1 MALRIRRGTESQ
13 RTGVV
18 FDSGELVWT
27 TDLQQLWVGDGV
39 AQGGKPAVGL
49 NITGYGLTYNTGSH
63 KIEVSGLTT
72 DDITQSVGANNR
84 WFTNKLAQDAV
95 APLFTSGIHSNIEFQ
110 YDEQNE
116 RINATV
122 TLDGAGLNSI
132 QGDTTPTLGGDLTLN
147 GNDITGTGNIDI
159 TGTIDS
165 TGAISAGGD
174 ISAGGNAI
182 FTGTLSATAITGTS
196 FTSDLV
202 VMEASGVE
210 LRVGSTARAVS
221 ATLYSTKDNSLTIR
235 STSTGF
241 LDGGAPIVFNI
252 AGGTL
257 ASPLKITDQSTM
269 GAFSFNGY
277 NGTGYGNGAI
287 IFNSV
292 DGTPV
297 TSGVYIKSKLNFGVS
312 DGAAINSVLT
322 LHGSSQTAEAPCFQ
336 ATPFA
341 DATARDLVVTAP
353 AAGMVTFLTSVAK
366 LQVYTGTAWE
376 NLN

>member
-18 FDSGELVWT
+18 FNSGELVWT

-72 DDITQSVGANNR
+72 DDITQSGGANNR

-132 QGDTTPTLGGDLTLN
+132 EGDTTPTLGGDLTLN
-147 GNDITGTGNIDI
+147 TFNIQGTGDIDI

-174 ISAGGNAI
+174 ISAGGNVAV
-182 FTGTLSATAITGTS
+182 TGTLSATAITGTS
-196 FTSDLV
+196 FNSDLV
-202 VMEASGVE
+202 VMAGVDTE
-210 LRVGSTARAVS
+210 LRVGTNARPVGT
-221 ATLYSTKDNSLTIR
+221 TLYAVKDNSLTVK
-235 STSTGF
+235 SLSTGF
-241 LDGGAPIVFNI
+241 LDGGGPIVFNI
-252 AGGTL
+252 SSGTM
-257 ASPLKITDQSTM
+257 ASPTKIVDGATM
-269 GAFSFNGY
+269 GALSFNGY
-277 NGTGYGNGAI
+277 TGSSYGIGGLI
-287 IFNSV
+287 VNSV
-292 DGTPV
+292 VGTPV
-297 TSGVYIKSKLNFGVS
+297 TS
-312 DGAAINSVLT
+312 AAYINSKIIFAVGNGSDVPPVLT
-322 LHGSSQTAEAPCFQ
+322 LYGASQTAEASCFQ
-336 ATPFA
+336 ATPFL
-341 DATARDLVVTAP
+341 DATARTAVIASP

-366 LQVYTGTAWE
+366 LQVYTGSAWE

>member
-13 RTGVV
+13 RTGVI
-18 FDSGELVWT
+18 FNSGELVWT
-27 TDLQQLWVGDGV
+27 TDLQQLWVGNGV
-39 AQGGKPAVGL
+39 VQGGVPAVGL
-49 NITGYGLTYNTGSH
+49 NITGYGLTFNASS
-63 KIEVSGLTT
+63 KRIEVSGLTT

-110 YDEQNE
+110 YDEQND

-132 QGDTTPTLGGDLTLN
+132 QGDTTPSLGGNLTLN
-147 GNDITGTGNIDI
+147 TFDITGTGDINITGDI
-159 TGTIDS
+159 TS
-165 TGAISAGGD
+165 TGAIITGND
-174 ISAGGNAI
+174 IDAVNAT

-202 VMEASGVE
+202 VMEAAGVE
-210 LRVGSTARAVS
+210 LRIGSTARAVS
-221 ATLYSTKDNSLTIR
+221 STLYSVKDNSLTVK

-252 AGGTL
+252 SSGTI
-257 ASPLKITDQSTM
+257 AAPIKITDQSTM

-277 NGTGYGNGAI
+277 NGTSYGSGAI

-297 TSGVYIKSKLNFGVS
+297 TSAAFIKSKLNFGVS
-312 DGAAINSVLT
+312 DGTSINSVLT
-322 LHGSSQTAEAPCFQ
+322 LYGASQTAEAPCFQ
-336 ATPFA
+336 ATPFL
-341 DATARDLVVTAP
+341 DATARTAVIASP